1 MKKALLVVFSLML
14 WLNFAAQITVKINS
28 GTLNLRSEPNK
39 ESRVV
44 AQLKNGTNLSFAGLT
59 QAGWIKVN
67 YNPWFNNDE
76 NDGPTL
82 EGWVSID
89 YIESDMF
96 HSKTFQA
103 LPDSLLPD
111 GCGTYYNHPTGTIAS
126 NLYSDTL
133 FTRIDNK
140 IVPFLYDEKQQ
151 VYIHENQRIEFI
163 TWPTDYG
170 YEYLSAKGIMR
181 YTVGEKVENIYIEI
195 ESGC

>member
-1 MKKALLVVFSLML
+1 MKTIQLLIASILVVISISVS
-14 WLNFAAQITVKINS
+14 AQITVKINS

-44 AQLKNGTNLSFAGLT
+44 AQMKNGTLLSFAGLT

-67 YNPWFNNDE
+67 YNPWYNNDE

-89 YIESDMF
+89 FIESDMF
-96 HSKTFQA
+96 HSTTFQA
-103 LPDSLLPD
+103 LPDTLLPD

-126 NLYSDTL
+126 NFFSDTL
-133 FTRIDNK
+133 YTRIDNK
-140 IVPFLYDEKQQ
+140 IVIFSYDEKQQ

-170 YEYLSAKGIMR
+170 YEYL
-181 YTVGEKVENIYIEI
+181 
-195 ESGC
+195 